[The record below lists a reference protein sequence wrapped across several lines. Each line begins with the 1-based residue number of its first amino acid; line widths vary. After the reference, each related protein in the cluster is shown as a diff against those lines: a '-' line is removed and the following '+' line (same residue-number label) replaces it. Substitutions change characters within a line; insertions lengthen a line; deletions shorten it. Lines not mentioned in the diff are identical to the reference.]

1 MEIILIG
8 GIIFAFIFFFVTI
21 EILKEVKEGANTVE
35 ITIGTLYVVS
45 LILFAIQMT
54 WHNTPYYIAIELG
67 EFECYSPFSGQHILT
82 LIFYFWAFNISIV
95 LVWSKSNQLPPLTL
109 TLSLIFIVIGV
120 IISCAIFHQI
130 SFHNTTMLNTYS
142 VESGW
147 GPVSNEGASFFV
159 FAPVL
164 SIIIGISLV
173 IQSMTS
179 EINETVERTYSNK
192 FLNALNSFL
201 ATKSRNPFWIVLLMF
216 PVFFIVTLILILFG
230 QNSDS
235 IVKVFTDTATW
246 RLSQQVH
253 PPPLDHT
260 GHYLC
265 TVAAFGDPKVVKPI
279 RIGHRNGRET
289 IVNRQLLI
297 ANAFEEM
304 IQDISPKFHHT
315 IRTIYDKY
323 GYNLSKKINTPFRSN
338 LTYIL
343 MKPLEWV
350 FLLSLYLLCKNPEKK
365 INKQYAV
372 K

>member
-1 MEIILIG
+1 MEIFLIG
-8 GIIFAFIFFFVTI
+8 GIIFTFIFFFVTI
-21 EILKEVKEGANTVE
+21 EILKEIKEGANTVE
-35 ITIGTLYVVS
+35 ITMGTLYIVS

-67 EFECYSPFSGQHILT
+67 EFECYSPFSGKHALT
-82 LIFYFWAFNISIV
+82 LIFYFLAFNISML
-95 LVWSKSNQLPPLTL
+95 LVWRKSNQLPPLVL
-109 TLSLIFIVIGV
+109 TLSLIFIIIGV
-120 IISCAIFHQI
+120 LISSVIFYQI
-130 SFHNTTMLNTYS
+130 SFHNTETLDAYTYDKEINWS
-142 VESGW
+142 SDE
-147 GPVSNEGASFFV
+147 VSPLFV
-159 FAPVL
+159 FAPL
-164 SIIIGISLV
+164 FSIIIGVSLV
-173 IQSMTS
+173 FQVITKT
-179 EINETVERTYSNK
+179 INETVERTYSNK
-192 FLNALNSFL
+192 LLNALNTFL
-201 ATKSRNPFWIVLLMF
+201 ATKSRNPFWILVLMF

-253 PPPLDHT
+253 PPFLDT
-260 GHYLC
+260 RGHYLC
-265 TVAAFGDPKVVKPI
+265 TVAASGHPKIVKPL
-279 RIGHRNGRET
+279 RIGYRNGREI

-304 IQDISPKFHHT
+304 IQGISPTLHRG
-315 IRTIYDKY
+315 IRNLYDKY

-365 INKQYAV
+365 INKQYAA